1 MNARRGAAPIL
12 GLLLLL
18 TFACNGGDPAP
29 EPASTRDGEGAD
41 SADEAESSSDE
52 EDESATES
60 ALAPLS
66 RLRITVYFP
75 SQEYGA
81 LVPESREIFD
91 TASPVDRAKQILA
104 DLISGPSESIEAYP
118 ALPPGTRIRQVYIL
132 EDGVAWVDF
141 TADLQRG
148 MVGGTDSELLSVYAV
163 VNSLALNLPEIRHV
177 GFLIDGRVIETLGG
191 HLDLRRPFPANT
203 SYILGAAGRSSVT
216 VEDRLAPAA
225 HAPVV
230 ATSRRAA
237 S

>member
-104 DLISGPSESIEAYP
+104 DLISG
-118 ALPPGTRIRQVYIL
+118 
-132 EDGVAWVDF
+132 
-141 TADLQRG
+141 ADLQRG